1 MPANFLQPSAEDRTS
16 TVFCLPMRSHSLL
29 FFVLTLA
36 LAACSSPA
44 RKLPKY
50 EKPISRTRFQNV
62 RTTAYTHSESDH
74 LVYGRKSAMG
84 NTLRSGTVNSAA
96 ADWARWPAGTVF
108 RICSTGE
115 IYQVDDYGWALTG
128 RNTIDLYKPSR
139 SSMNSWGLR
148 YERIEVLRW
157 GDAWASY
164 KKMKPAAN
172 YAHVA
177 QMMRDIKRFHSGA
190 SPVQPSSSGPDTPT
204 VALVRQPGE

>member
-1 MPANFLQPSAEDRTS
+1 MRFHSFLGF
-16 TVFCLPMRSHSLL
+16 VFA
-29 FFVLTLA
+29 LA

-50 EKPISRTRFQNV
+50 EKPIARTRFQNV

-84 NTLRSGTVNSAA
+84 NTLRTGAVNSAA

-139 SSMNSWGLR
+139 SSMNAWGLR

-164 KKMKPAAN
+164 KRMKPAAK
-172 YAHVA
+172 YAHIA
-177 QMMRDIKRFHSGA
+177 QMMRDIKRFHSGG
-190 SPVQPSSSGPDTPT
+190 SRSQPSPASVEPPT
-204 VALVRQPGE
+204 VALAGQSGR

>member
-1 MPANFLQPSAEDRTS
+1 MR
-16 TVFCLPMRSHSLL
+16 LPLL
-29 FFVLTLA
+29 LLLGCALA
-36 LAACSSPA
+36 LGACSSPA

-50 EKPISRTRFQNV
+50 EKPIARTRFQSV

-74 LVYGRKSAMG
+74 LVYGRKSALG
-84 NTLRSGTVNSAA
+84 TTLRSGAMNSAA

-115 IYQVDDYGWALTG
+115 LYQVDDYGWALTG

-139 SSMNSWGLR
+139 AAMNAWGLR
-148 YERIEVLRW
+148 QERIEVLRW

-164 KKMKPAAN
+164 KKMKPAAK

-177 QMMRDIKRFHSGA
+177 QMLRDIKRFHSGGSPGQPPA
-190 SPVQPSSSGPDTPT
+190 SQAEPPT
-204 VALVRQPGE
+204 VALVRAVEQ

>member
-1 MPANFLQPSAEDRTS
+1 MRFPALT
-16 TVFCLPMRSHSLL
+16 CL
-29 FFVLTLA
+29 VAALA

-50 EKPISRTRFQNV
+50 EKPIARTRFQNV

-74 LVYGRKSAMG
+74 LVYGRKSALG
-84 NTLRSGTVNSAA
+84 NTLRSGAVNSAA

-139 SSMNSWGLR
+139 SAMNSWGLR
-148 YERIEVLRW
+148 HERIEVLRW

-164 KKMKPAAN
+164 KKMKPAAK

-177 QMMRDIKRFHSGA
+177 QMLRDIKRFYPAGST
-190 SPVQPSSSGPDTPT
+190 PQPSQGRSDTPT
-204 VALVRQPGE
+204 VALVNQPGE

>member
-1 MPANFLQPSAEDRTS
+1 
-16 TVFCLPMRSHSLL
+16 MRLHSLL
-29 FFVLTLA
+29 PLA
-36 LAACSSPA
+36 LALALGACSSPA

-50 EKPISRTRFQNV
+50 EKPIARTRFQSV

-74 LVYGRKSAMG
+74 LVYGRKSALG
-84 NTLRSGTVNSAA
+84 TTLRSGAVNSAA

-115 IYQVDDYGWALTG
+115 LYQVDDYGWALTG

-139 SSMNSWGLR
+139 GAMNAWGLR
-148 YERIEVLRW
+148 QERIEVIRW

-164 KKMKPAAN
+164 KKMKPAAK

-177 QMMRDIKRFHSGA
+177 QMLRDIKRFHSGD
-190 SPVQPSSSGPDTPT
+190 SPSQLPGARTEPPT
-204 VALVRQPGE
+204 IALVGSGVE

>member
-1 MPANFLQPSAEDRTS
+1 
-16 TVFCLPMRSHSLL
+16 MRLHSLL
-29 FFVLTLA
+29 LLVLA
-36 LAACSSPA
+36 LALGACSSPA

-50 EKPISRTRFQNV
+50 EKPIARTRFQNV

-74 LVYGRKSAMG
+74 LVYGRKSALG
-84 NTLRSGTVNSAA
+84 TTLRSGSINSAA

-115 IYQVDDYGWALTG
+115 LYQVDDYGWALTG

-139 SSMNSWGLR
+139 GAMNAWGLR
-148 YERIEVLRW
+148 QERIEIVRW

-164 KKMKPAAN
+164 RKMKPAAK

-177 QMMRDIKRFHSGA
+177 QMLRDIKRFHSGG
-190 SPVQPSSSGPDTPT
+190 SPAQIAGSKTAPPT
-204 VALVRQPGE
+204 IALVRSVSE

>member
-1 MPANFLQPSAEDRTS
+1 
-16 TVFCLPMRSHSLL
+16 MRLHSLSL
-29 FFVLTLA
+29 LA
-36 LAACSSPA
+36 LALALGACSSPA

-50 EKPISRTRFQNV
+50 EKPIARTRFQSV

-74 LVYGRKSAMG
+74 LVYGRKSALG
-84 NTLRSGTVNSAA
+84 TTLRSGAVNSAA

-115 IYQVDDYGWALTG
+115 LYQVDDYGWALTG

-139 SSMNSWGLR
+139 GAMNAWGLR
-148 YERIEVLRW
+148 QERIEVIRW

-164 KKMKPAAN
+164 KKMKPAAK

-177 QMMRDIKRFHSGA
+177 QMLRDIKRFHSGG
-190 SPVQPSSSGPDTPT
+190 SPSQLAGARTEPPT
-204 VALVRQPGE
+204 IALVGPGVE

>member
-1 MPANFLQPSAEDRTS
+1 MRFHSFL
-16 TVFCLPMRSHSLL
+16 L
-29 FFVLTLA
+29 LA
-36 LAACSSPA
+36 LALALGACSSPA

-50 EKPISRTRFQNV
+50 EKPLARTRFQDV

-74 LVYGRKSAMG
+74 IVYGRKSAMG
-84 NTLRSGTVNSAA
+84 TTLRSGPVNSAA

-115 IYQVDDYGWALTG
+115 LYQVDDYGWALTG

-139 SSMNSWGLR
+139 SSMNAWGLR
-148 YERIEVLRW
+148 HERIEVLRW

-164 KKMKPAAN
+164 KKMKPAAK

-177 QMMRDIKRFHSGA
+177 QMLRDIKRFHSGSAPGPLPAARTEPA
-190 SPVQPSSSGPDTPT
+190 SI
-204 VALVRQPGE
+204 ALVRPPSE

>member
-1 MPANFLQPSAEDRTS
+1 MRLQSIFLIG
-16 TVFCLPMRSHSLL
+16 
-29 FFVLTLA
+29 LA
-36 LAACSSPA
+36 LVLGACSSPD

-50 EKPISRTRFQNV
+50 EKPIARTRFQNV

-84 NTLRSGTVNSAA
+84 NTLRTGSINSAA

-115 IYQVDDYGWALTG
+115 VYQVDDYGWALTG

-139 SSMNSWGLR
+139 STMNAWGLR

-164 KKMKPAAN
+164 KKMKPAAK

-177 QMMRDIKRFHSGA
+177 QMMRDIKRFHSGG
-190 SPVQPSSSGPDTPT
+190 SPVQPASKSEVPT
-204 VALVRQPGE
+204 VALVRQSGE

>member
-1 MPANFLQPSAEDRTS
+1 MSRL
-16 TVFCLPMRSHSLL
+16 HSLL
-29 FFVLTLA
+29 LLA
-36 LAACSSPA
+36 LALALGACSSPA

-50 EKPISRTRFQNV
+50 EKPLARNRFQSV

-84 NTLRSGTVNSAA
+84 NTLRSGAVNSAA

-115 IYQVDDYGWALTG
+115 VYQVDDYGWALTG

-139 SSMNSWGLR
+139 GAMNAWGLR
-148 YERIEVLRW
+148 QERIEILHW

-164 KKMKPAAN
+164 RKMKPAAK

-177 QMMRDIKRFHSGA
+177 QMLRDIKRFHSGGSA
-190 SPVQPSSSGPDTPT
+190 SQIAGSKTEPPT
-204 VALVRQPGE
+204 VALADPAGQ

>member
-1 MPANFLQPSAEDRTS
+1 MRFPALTGFLIA
-16 TVFCLPMRSHSLL
+16 
-29 FFVLTLA
+29 LA

-44 RKLPKY
+44 RKLPNY
-50 EKPISRTRFQNV
+50 EKPIARTRFQNV

-84 NTLRSGTVNSAA
+84 NTLRAGPVNSAA

-139 SSMNSWGLR
+139 SAMNTWGLR
-148 YERIEVLRW
+148 YERIEILRW
-157 GDAWASY
+157 GDAWSSY
-164 KKMKPAAN
+164 RKMKPAAN

-177 QMMRDIKRFHSGA
+177 QMMRDIKRFYPAGSTPPPAPGRGE
-190 SPVQPSSSGPDTPT
+190 PPT
-204 VALVRQPGE
+204 VALARQPGE